1 MTTIPK
7 EMRFSLKRVTI
18 NIDRGTDTKG
28 DYFYMHAS
36 KLNSWLNYSY
46 CPAEE
51 AANLF
56 EKWLENTLNAMRMNN
71 AKTITL
77 NISWK

>member
-1 MTTIPK
+1 
-7 EMRFSLKRVTI
+7 MRFSLKYVTI

-36 KLNSWLNYSY
+36 KLNSPLSYPY

-51 AANLF
+51 AAKIF
-56 EKWLENTLNAMRMNN
+56 EKWLENTLNAMRINN